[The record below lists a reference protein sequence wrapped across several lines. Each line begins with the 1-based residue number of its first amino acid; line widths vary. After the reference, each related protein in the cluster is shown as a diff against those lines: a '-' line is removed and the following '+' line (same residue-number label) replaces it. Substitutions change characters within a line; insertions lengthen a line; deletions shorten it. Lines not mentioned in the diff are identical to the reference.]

1 VDYPPIQAEVAL
13 ERALSLQ
20 PLGDA
25 EGAARAY
32 RSAIEHAARGGHE
45 EILHTAVIRLMY
57 LLAFV
62 FKRPDEALSL
72 RELNVGLGDRL
83 GDEARAW
90 SVSTMGVV
98 LDAKGE
104 HEAAITEHEVALD
117 LWLATVKPDDDRALM
132 ARDQLGHALAGAGKH
147 GEALAMLRESATLRA
162 KKLGDEHPT
171 MATAGVRVGEV
182 LMIAEEYAEAEV
194 AFRGALDLISRVL
207 GPDHTAV
214 GRWRNDLGDA
224 LLAQGKLDEAQTEY
238 QRALEAQTKIYGAAH
253 PNVERSRE
261 GLSRVHDAR
270 GSLEGESAG
279 QGD

>member
-1 VDYPPIQAEVAL
+1 
-13 ERALSLQ
+13 
-20 PLGDA
+20 
-25 EGAARAY
+25 
-32 RSAIEHAARGGHE
+32 
-45 EILHTAVIRLMY
+45 
-57 LLAFV
+57 
-62 FKRPDEALSL
+62 
-72 RELNVGLGDRL
+72 
-83 GDEARAW
+83 
-90 SVSTMGVV
+90 
-98 LDAKGE
+98 
-104 HEAAITEHEVALD
+104 
-117 LWLATVKPDDDRALM
+117 
-132 ARDQLGHALAGAGKH
+132 
-147 GEALAMLRESATLRA
+147 
-162 KKLGDEHPT
+162 
-171 MATAGVRVGEV
+171 
-182 LMIAEEYAEAEV
+182 MIAEEYAEAEV